1 MELEELHAC
10 VAGVKDERAIKAG
23 KLSKLVVEIS
33 NSLVDLLMLPVRD
46 IPQLS
51 KSAQVVLAAADLI
64 LSACKRSMPSTPV
77 PMTKLWPTVIP
88 VTPSHPTCH
97 FFFWNSCNTHTYIY
111 IYIYRK
117 TCAFTPLCSRVPNR
131 NESGS
136 RV

>member
-10 VAGVKDERAIKAG
+10 VAGVKDERAIEAG

-33 NSLVDLLMLPVRD
+33 NSLVDLLTLPVRD
-46 IPQLS
+46 IPQLP

-64 LSACKRSMPSTPV
+64 LSTCERNMPSTPV

-97 FFFWNSCNTHTYIY
+97 FFFWNSCNTHLY

-117 TCAFTPLCSRVPNR
+117 TCVFTPLCSRVPNR